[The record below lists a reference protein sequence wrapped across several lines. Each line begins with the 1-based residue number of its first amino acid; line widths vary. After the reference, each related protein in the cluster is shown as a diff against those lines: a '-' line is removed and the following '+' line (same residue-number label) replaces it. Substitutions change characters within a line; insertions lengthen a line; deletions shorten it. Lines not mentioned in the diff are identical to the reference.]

1 MDKKIQEKYCADKVL
16 SFNDAQLTGQF
27 YANFLMETLEQQKPI
42 ALLVNHEFI
51 VLEDTKDGFFQKHT
65 SLRVRQVQ
73 LNKGTI
79 SSSSADF
86 LEIDSVNLFTLE
98 GHKSDLVHQSYPLPT
113 VKRIGNKWDIQ
124 VIPTYEDLRHIV
136 EVFREVKWIR
146 FVHDNLK
153 WDSSLYELS
162 PEPKMET
169 ERVYFTR
176 DHFGEQRQE
185 TFKKYFGYDPFDYFE
200 LGHVIKHITLKEPTG
215 DVE

>member
-1 MDKKIQEKYCADKVL
+1 MYKKIQEKYDADKIL
-16 SFNDAQLTGQF
+16 SSNDAQLTGQF
-27 YANFLMETLEQQKPI
+27 YANFLMETLELQKPI

-51 VLEDTKDGFFQKHT
+51 VLEDTKDGFFQKHN
-65 SLRVRQVQ
+65 SLRVKQHHR
-73 LNKGTI
+73 NKGTI
-79 SSSSADF
+79 NSFSVDSLSVESA
-86 LEIDSVNLFTLE
+86 NLFTLE
-98 GHKSDLVHQSYPLPT
+98 GHQSELVNQSYPLPT

-136 EVFREVKWIR
+136 EVFREIKWIR

-162 PEPKMET
+162 PELKLET

-200 LGHVIKHITLKEPTG
+200 LGRVIKHITFKELTG